1 MLSYQNFRQM
11 WQDEDL
17 AVETFLT
24 STYWTSAFSEQELR
38 YIIRTILKARVA
50 NTFAEFLDAI
60 DLKLDE
66 FSEKYDFELDRA
78 LDWVNRKTIDPRSLK
93 RRHVF
98 ELIADKIEKMRRRTC
113 VRCGT
118 AFLSKDM
125 SDFCDLCK
133 QEELAEMAQYAKKGV
148 TIYLEVNA

>member
-1 MLSYQNFRQM
+1 MLSYERFKQL
-11 WQDEDL
+11 WKDENL
-17 AVETFLT
+17 TVETFLT

-38 YIIRTILKARVA
+38 YIIRTILKARLA

-78 LDWVNRKTIDPRSLK
+78 LDWVNRKTIYPGSLK

-98 ELIADKIEKMRRRTC
+98 ELIADKIEKMRHRIC
-113 VRCGT
+113 VRCGEH
-118 AFLSKDM
+118 FLSREA
-125 SDFCDLCK
+125 SDFCEPCK
-133 QEELAEMAQYAKKGV
+133 SDEMMEMAKVEKGGVIIQIEV
-148 TIYLEVNA
+148 TV

>member
-1 MLSYQNFRQM
+1 MLSYQNFKQL
-11 WQDEDL
+11 WKDDNLEL
-17 AVETFLT
+17 NACL
-24 STYWTSAFSEQELR
+24 SSAYWTSVFNQKELCF
-38 YIIRTILKARVA
+38 IVQTILKARTT

-78 LDWVNRKTIDPRSLK
+78 LDWVNRKTIYPGSLK

-133 QEELAEMAQYAKKGV
+133 QEEMAEMAQYAKKGV